1 MKITG
6 ITAEYNPF
14 HNGHAYLIREARR
27 VTCCDAV
34 AVVMSGDFVQR
45 GEPAF
50 TDKHTRACH
59 ALKNGADLVIELPVL
74 FCLDYA
80 GRFASAAVKL
90 LETAGCAHI
99 AFGSESG
106 DLTTI
111 TCLAESLRK
120 RYAGESAGGRA
131 AETRVGPND
140 HIASEYLLSMESA
153 KPVAIFRQGAGYHD
167 GFTDSAAAYQ
177 SATAIREMIRT
188 GADFSPYVPENI
200 RASLQEI
207 REPDRDTLWA
217 LLKGAV
223 LAAEP
228 EMIDDCPSGGE
239 GIGCLFQEKIT
250 SARSWEEFLQAVKTK
265 RYSYARLRRLSM
277 QVLLGITRSRYP
289 QRCPAYLSV
298 LAYNDRGRQIL
309 ENMREKS
316 GGLPVSL
323 DPGRDSARLDGSA
336 SSMLALDLH
345 AAEIYHRITR
355 RDPAAEP
362 DQSGSAAHH
371 ES

>member
-106 DLTTI
+106 DL
-111 TCLAESLRK
+111 
-120 RYAGESAGGRA
+120 
-131 AETRVGPND
+131 
-140 HIASEYLLSMESA
+140 
-153 KPVAIFRQGAGYHD
+153 
-167 GFTDSAAAYQ
+167 
-177 SATAIREMIRT
+177 
-188 GADFSPYVPENI
+188 
-200 RASLQEI
+200 
-207 REPDRDTLWA
+207 
-217 LLKGAV
+217 V
-223 LAAEP
+223 L
-228 EMIDDCPSGGE
+228 GH
-239 GIGCLFQEKIT
+239 K
-250 SARSWEEFLQAVKTK
+250 
-265 RYSYARLRRLSM
+265 
-277 QVLLGITRSRYP
+277 
-289 QRCPAYLSV
+289 
-298 LAYNDRGRQIL
+298 
-309 ENMREKS
+309 
-316 GGLPVSL
+316 
-323 DPGRDSARLDGSA
+323 
-336 SSMLALDLH
+336 DLNH
-345 AAEIYHRITR
+345 V
-355 RDPAAEP
+355 
-362 DQSGSAAHH
+362 
-371 ES
+371 